1 MRYLTWFTVGA
12 ALALALALTLA
23 PAAQAAEAS
32 SPGPLHCTILLDAA
46 SARTLLHEGRCGE
59 RVTPASTFKIAI
71 SLMGYDSGVL
81 SGEHAPALPFREGYV
96 DWRPSWRAPTDPAR
110 WMQESVVWY
119 SQQVVARVGQPRFQ
133 AYVDRFGYGNR
144 DLSDARH
151 RAELKGS
158 GLSLAWISSSLAIS
172 PDEQAAFLRKLVRRE
187 LGLKPRAYDMTA
199 HILRQ
204 PDLPDGWAVWGKT
217 GSGAPVLPNGKGDHA
232 HAYGWFVGWAS
243 KGPRTVVF
251 VRLDQDEKDTDG
263 PSGYRARDA
272 LLSELPA
279 RLEARQARRA
289 SAPAPARCGRRT
301 APSRRWQSL
310 PRRQP
315 SVRQAY

>member
-1 MRYLTWFTVGA
+1 MAMRCLTCLTLGA
-12 ALALALALTLA
+12 ALSLT
-23 PAAQAAEAS
+23 PAVQAAVAS
-32 SPGPLHCTILLDAA
+32 KPVPLRCTILLDAA
-46 SARTLLHEGRCGE
+46 SGKTLLREGRCGE

-81 SGEHAPALPFREGYV
+81 TSEHAPTLPFKDGYV
-96 DWRPSWRAPTDPAR
+96 AWRPSWRLPTDPAR

-119 SQQVVARVGQPRFQ
+119 SQQVVARVKQPGFQ

-172 PDEQAAFLRKLVRRE
+172 PDEQAAFLRKLVRHE
-187 LGLKPRAYDMTA
+187 LGLKSAAYDMTA
-199 HILRQ
+199 RILRQ
-204 PDLPDGWAVWGKT
+204 PDLPNGWAVWGKT
-217 GSGAPVLPNGKGDHA
+217 GSGAPVLPNDQGDYA

-279 RLEARQARRA
+279 QLDA
-289 SAPAPARCGRRT
+289 
-301 APSRRWQSL
+301 L
-310 PRRQP
+310 
-315 SVRQAY
+315 